1 YWEFHNQGSKFTTI
15 SPLHEVTSAELQLAH
30 TGQFI
35 NDIHCKSNMI
45 AQAAEV
51 YMLRVVPSSLLRSAL
66 VNPFKWHTSGTVLAA
81 HMALKYGWAIN
92 LGGGFHH
99 ASNGRAQG
107 FCFFADITL
116 IIQYL
121 WKYVDEDLNFMI
133 IDLDAHQGNGYELD
147 KFIMS
152 LRQKKKVY
160 VLDVYNKDIYPMDK
174 IAKDFI
180 NTKVELL
187 PNTSDD
193 EYLKHI
199 NESIGK
205 ALKEFSTSLIIY
217 NAGSDILNGDPLGGL
232 NITEQGL
239 FERDRVVFN
248 FAKTYGIPIVML
260 TSGGYQR
267 SNAQVI
273 ANSIINLLNG
283 NLIEPVNENNMNSM
297 AIPQFS
303 NLMPGYDYNRFVGLS
318 ESDRQDLKC

>member
-1 YWEFHNQGSKFTTI
+1 SQGAQFTTI
-15 SPLHEVTSAELQLAH
+15 SPVHEVTRAELQLAH
-30 TGQFI
+30 TEQFI
-35 NDIHCKSNMI
+35 SDIHYKSSMI
-45 AQAAEV
+45 AQAAEM
-51 YMLRVVPSSLLRSAL
+51 YMLRFVPSSFLQSAL
-66 VNPFKWHTSGTVLAA
+66 VTPFKWHTSGTVLAA

-99 ASNGRAQG
+99 ASSARAQG
-107 FCFFADITL
+107 FCFFADITMA
-116 IIQYL
+116 IQYL

-160 VLDVYNKDIYPMDK
+160 VLDAYNKDIYPMDEM
-174 IAKDFI
+174 AQNFI

-193 EYLKHI
+193 EYLKQI

-205 ALKEFSTSLIIY
+205 ALKEFSPSLIIY

-248 FAKTYGIPIVML
+248 FAKNYGIPIVML
-260 TSGGYQR
+260 T
-267 SNAQVI
+267 
-273 ANSIINLLNG
+273 
-283 NLIEPVNENNMNSM
+283 
-297 AIPQFS
+297 
-303 NLMPGYDYNRFVGLS
+303 
-318 ESDRQDLKC
+318 